1 MLVLTRKVGE
11 EIVIG
16 DNIRLTVVAV
26 HGQQVRIGIR
36 APKEVVVDR
45 QEVAERRNTWL
56 SEEPSSGRL
65 WLPMGHR
72 GGWVRFRSSTRH
84 S

>member
-16 DNIRLTVVAV
+16 ADICITVVAV
-26 HGQQVRIGIR
+26 HGQDVRLGVS

-45 QEVAERRNTWL
+45 QEVADRRNRSL
-56 SEEPSSGRL
+56 SEEPSLAPPAADGAPRRL
-65 WLPMGHR
+65 GPHPM
-72 GGWVRFRSSTRH
+72 
-84 S
+84 

>member
-1 MLVLTRKVGE
+1 MLVLARKVGE

-26 HGQQVRIGIR
+26 HGQKARIGIS

-45 QEVAERRNTWL
+45 QEVADRRNHGWL
-56 SEEPSSGRL
+56 SAEPSLAPPPAADGAPRRL
-65 WLPMGHR
+65 GPLPM
-72 GGWVRFRSSTRH
+72 
-84 S
+84 

>member
-1 MLVLTRKVGE
+1 MLVLSRKVGE

-16 DNIRLTVVAV
+16 DNIHLTVVAV

-45 QEVAERRNTWL
+45 QEVADRRNHWL
-56 SEEPSSGRL
+56 SVEPSLGPPLAADGAPRRL
-65 WLPMGHR
+65 GPLPI
-72 GGWVRFRSSTRH
+72 
-84 S
+84 

>member
-16 DNIRLTVVAV
+16 DNIRLAVVAV

-45 QEVAERRNTWL
+45 QEVADRRNHWL
-56 SEEPSSGRL
+56 SEEPSLGPPPAADGAPRRL
-65 WLPMGHR
+65 DPLPI
-72 GGWVRFRSSTRH
+72 
-84 S
+84 